1 MSDVV
6 GDAPP
11 PAPALRRLRL
21 TRRSLVAL
29 FGTMVLAL
37 VGRFVLLESADVL
50 VLAGGAA
57 AVAGLLHPI
66 VALVSRRLPRPAAL
80 LAALGVLVGMV
91 GLLAASVVDEV
102 RSETDRLKRVLP
114 EAARSVEL
122 SDRFGGAA
130 REFGLAD
137 RVTDALDAL
146 PGRLTGG
153 SGAEAV
159 TTNAG
164 RGVTM
169 LAGAVLTIFLLL
181 YGPRMLDALPRLV
194 RDPRQRGRVIE
205 VAEAAYDRAWRYAWA
220 RIGVAVGAGLV
231 AYAICQGFDIP
242 GGVVL
247 AVVVG
252 LGSLV
257 PGVGVLVAGF
267 PIVLLAAGLNG
278 QGSVTLL
285 LLAATQV
292 VETVVVQRRLNR
304 RVLTVGPA
312 PTLVA
317 AVVGFEAGGIGV
329 ALLAVAAVALVA
341 AVLTEVTGGA
351 PADGPAVGPVRP
363 PADVAVA
370 GPSAAADP
378 PG

>member
-1 MSDVV
+1 MSDAV

-11 PAPALRRLRL
+11 LVPSPAPALRRLRL
-21 TRRSLVAL
+21 TRRSLLAL
-29 FGTMVLAL
+29 FGAMVLAL

-57 AVAGLLHPI
+57 AMAGLLHPI
-66 VALVSRRLPRPAAL
+66 VATLSQRVPRPAAL
-80 LAALGVLVGMV
+80 LVTLLVLVGTV

-114 EAARSVEL
+114 EAARSLEA
-122 SDRFGGAA
+122 SDRLGGAA

-137 RVTDALDAL
+137 RISDVLDAL

-164 RGVTM
+164 RGVSL
-169 LAGAVLTIFLLL
+169 LAGAVLTIFFLL
-181 YGPRMLDALPRLV
+181 YGPRMLAALPRLV
-194 RDPRQRGRVIE
+194 RDPDQRLRIGT
-205 VAEAAYDRAWRYAWA
+205 VAAAAYGRAWRYAWV
-220 RIGVAVGAGLV
+220 RIGVGVGSGLV
-231 AYAICQGFDIP
+231 AYAICQGFDVP

-278 QGSVTLL
+278 QGSITLL

-292 VETVVVQRRLNR
+292 VETVAVQRRLNR
-304 RVLTVGPA
+304 RILTVGPA
-312 PTLVA
+312 PTLIA
-317 AVVGFEAGGIGV
+317 AALGFEAGGVGV
-329 ALLAVAAVALVA
+329 ALLGVALVA
-341 AVLTEVTGGA
+341 LIAAVLAEAA
-351 PADGPAVGPVRP
+351 PEP
-363 PADVAVA
+363 VAVPVA
-370 GPSAAADP
+370 EPTPA